1 MKNYKILYLFLI
13 AVVLTACK
21 PEIES
26 FTPTAG
32 NADFTKYI
40 SLGNS
45 LTAGYLDGDLFMSGQ
60 QVSYPNLIAGQ
71 LKTVGGG
78 DFKQPLM
85 YDDLGFGRRLVLN
98 LNTVRDCFGQP
109 IPVEDAP
116 PALGPFPLAMID
128 PKTPD
133 PRNFTN
139 SQELHDS
146 HNLGVPGAKSFHLLV
161 PGYGGMNPYFARFAA
176 APAISVIQQ
185 AASLNPTFFSLWVGN
200 NDILTYA
207 MTGGEQDSLTSVQ
220 LFSYAYSTLLTAL
233 TANGAKGVVANI
245 PDITNIAHFT
255 TFPYNGLAL
264 TSEVQ
269 VAGLN
274 AGYAQLGIV
283 FQLGPNPFIIADPE
297 AIGGLRQIKSNEL
310 LLLSLPQDSIKCRG
324 WGSLKPIPA
333 RYVLDEG
340 EIANIKEATQQLNA
354 VIESLA
360 ASNGLAFVNAN
371 AIFNNIR
378 TGLVYDGAR
387 FNASYITGGINSLD
401 GVHLTPRGNAIV
413 ANFFIEAIN
422 AKYESHI
429 PLVNVTDYPGIIFP

>member
-26 FTPTAG
+26 FTPSAG
-32 NADFTKYI
+32 NADFTTYI

-45 LTAGYLDGDLFMSGQ
+45 LTAGYLDGDLYRSGQ

-78 DFKQPLM
+78 EFIQPLM
-85 YDDLGFGRRLVLN
+85 YDDIGFGRRLVLN

-109 IPVEDAP
+109 VDGVAP
-116 PALGPFPLAMID
+116 SLGPFPLAMLD

-133 PRNFTN
+133 PKNFTN
-139 SQELHDS
+139 SQELHGS

-161 PGYGGMNPYFARFAA
+161 PGYGSMNPYFARFATGA
-176 APAISVIQQ
+176 QISVVEQ
-185 AASLNPTFFSLWVGN
+185 AVSLNPTFFSLWAGN
-200 NDILTYA
+200 YDILTYA
-207 MTGGEQDSLTSVQ
+207 LAGGEQDSLTSVQ

-264 TSEVQ
+264 TNEAQ

-274 AGYAQLGIV
+274 AAYAPLGIV
-283 FQLGPNPFIIADPE
+283 FQLGPNPFIVADPG
-297 AIGGLRQIKSNEL
+297 AVGGLRQIKSTEL
-310 LLLSLPQDSIKCRG
+310 ILLSLPQDSIKCKG
-324 WGSLKPIPA
+324 WGSQKPIPA
-333 RYVLDEG
+333 HYFLDEG

-360 ASNGLAFVNAN
+360 ASHNLAFVNVN

-401 GVHLTPRGNAIV
+401 GIHLTSRGNAIV

-422 AKYESHI
+422 AKYESSI
-429 PLVNVTDYPGIIFP
+429 PLLNVIDYPGIIFP

>member
-26 FTPTAG
+26 FTPSAG

-60 QVSYPNLIAGQ
+60 KASYPNLIAGQ

-78 DFKQPLM
+78 EFLQPLM
-85 YDDLGFGRRLVLN
+85 YDDIGFGKRLVLN
-98 LNTVRDCFGQP
+98 LNTIRDCFGQP
-109 IPVEDAP
+109 VDGVAP
-116 PALGPFPLAMID
+116 SLGAFPLAMLD

-139 SQELHDS
+139 SQELHGS
-146 HNLGVPGAKSFHLLV
+146 HNLGVPGAKSFHLLA
-161 PGYGGMNPYFARFAA
+161 PGYGSMNPYFGRFAA
-176 APAISVIQQ
+176 GAQISVIEQ
-185 AASLNPTFFSLWVGN
+185 AVSLNPTFFSLWIGN

-207 MTGGEQDSLTSVQ
+207 LAGGEQDSLTSVQ
-220 LFSYAYSTLLTAL
+220 LFSYAYSNLLAAL

-255 TFPYNGLAL
+255 TIPYNGLAL
-264 TSEVQ
+264 TDEAQ

-274 AGYAQLGIV
+274 EGYEALGIT
-283 FQLGPNPFIIADPE
+283 FQLGPNPFIVSDPG
-297 AIGGLRQIKSNEL
+297 ALGGMRQIKSNEL
-310 LLLSLPQDSIKCRG
+310 ILLSLPQDSIRCKG

-333 RYVLDEG
+333 QYFLDEG
-340 EIANIKEATQQLNA
+340 EIANIKETTQQLNT

-360 ASNGLAFVNAN
+360 TSNNLAFVNAN

-387 FNASYITGGINSLD
+387 FNAKYITGGVNTLD
-401 GVHLTPRGNAIV
+401 GIHLTARGNALV

-422 AKYESHI
+422 AKYQSQI